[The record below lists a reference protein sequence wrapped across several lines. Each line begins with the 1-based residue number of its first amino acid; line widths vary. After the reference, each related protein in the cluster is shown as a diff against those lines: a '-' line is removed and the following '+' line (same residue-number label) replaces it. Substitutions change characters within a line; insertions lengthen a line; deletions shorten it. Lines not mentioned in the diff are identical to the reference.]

1 MSAPGRLA
9 PSSLGTW
16 ALLLVFA
23 LLGAGAALLAGHAP
37 AIRTGTTGGLQL
49 EIPSAIWAVLFLAP
63 LLVGFTAYVV
73 RWAITSPAGVP
84 ARVGVSV
91 GVAALV
97 AILLVGMLF
106 TANWNG
112 QTKVTVGASGTNGSG
127 TSGPTG
133 PAHNASNGTSNNTT
147 GSNTTGNGTSGSGG
161 NGLGGNGTTNGSST
175 TGNTSHEGNGSRG
188 SGRGNNT
195 TGTLPVATAPT
206 GGASF
211 DVSNIIFLFIAGGL
225 SAVVAVL
232 ALPGIIERLV
242 DRRPRSYA
250 GLVDVGP
257 PPGAAEVRSALREA
271 ALAIEAGET
280 PRESIVRL
288 YGRLVGWV
296 SPHPNDLTAATAQE
310 IQRTRLREL
319 RVAPARSEAL
329 TRLFEEACYSDH
341 PIGGPDA
348 SRFVETMRAVERDLY
363 LGGAAE

>member
-1 MSAPGRLA
+1 MSAPGRRA

-37 AIRTGTTGGLQL
+37 AIRTGTQGGLQL
-49 EIPSAIWAVLFLAP
+49 AIPSSIWAVLFLAP

-73 RWAITSPAGVP
+73 RWAITSPAGMP

-91 GVAALV
+91 AVAALV
-97 AILLVGMLF
+97 AMLLIGLLF

-112 QTKVTVGASGTNGSG
+112 QTQVTVGPSGTNGSG
-127 TSGPTG
+127 ASGPTG
-133 PAHNASNGTSNNTT
+133 TGHNGTTTNNTT
-147 GSNTTGNGTSGSGG
+147 GNTSTGNGTSGGGGGSGPGG
-161 NGLGGNGTTNGSST
+161 NGSTNGSST
-175 TGNTSHEGNGSRG
+175 TGNSSHEGNGSRG
-188 SGRGNNT
+188 GGRGNNT

-211 DVSNIIFLFIAGGL
+211 DVSNILFLFIAGGL

-232 ALPGIIERLV
+232 ALPGIIERIV

-250 GLVDVGP
+250 SLVDLGG

-348 SRFVETMRAVERDLY
+348 TRFVETMRAVERDLY